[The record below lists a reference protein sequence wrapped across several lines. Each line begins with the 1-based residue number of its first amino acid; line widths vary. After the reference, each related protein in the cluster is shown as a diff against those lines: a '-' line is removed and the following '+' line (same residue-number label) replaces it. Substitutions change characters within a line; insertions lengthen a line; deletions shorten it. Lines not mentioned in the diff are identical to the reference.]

1 MSSGPI
7 VAYID
12 GGSRGNPGVAGYG
25 VRIEA
30 GDGSVIEELTGAI
43 GIATN
48 NVAEY
53 RGLLAALTWLDH
65 NGCRDATIR
74 SDSELLTRQMTGQF
88 KVRHPGLKPLHAEAT
103 AIVRRLGRVRFEHVR
118 RSANVE
124 ADRLANAAMDSAAAG
139 GRAPVPRAAPASIAV
154 DAGRGGN
161 VIGIGI
167 DIESIARV
175 GRLLERYGPRFVER
189 VFTAEEAAYSLR
201 RARPAQHLAAR
212 FAAKEAAMKALGTGH
227 SRGVVW
233 RGIEVVREAGPPRLR
248 FHGAAARHFDVI
260 GATHALLTIS
270 HSGDFALA
278 HVMFFG
284 R

>member
-1 MSSGPI
+1 MSTGTT

-30 GDGSVIEELTGAI
+30 HDGTLIEELTGSI

-53 RGLLAALTWLDH
+53 RGLLAALKWLH
-65 NGCRDATIR
+65 QHGHQRVVIR
-74 SDSELLTRQMTGQF
+74 SDSELLTRQMTGHF
-88 KVRHPGLKPLHAEAT
+88 RVRHPGLIPLYTEAR
-103 AIVRRLGRVRFEHVR
+103 AIARRIGQVRFQHVPREANEH
-118 RSANVE
+118 
-124 ADRLANAAMDSAAAG
+124 ADRLANQAMDLATHGEA
-139 GRAPVPRAAPASIAV
+139 RPPRPARTAAPA
-154 DAGRGGN
+154 AGHI
-161 VIGIGI
+161 VGIGI
-167 DIESIARV
+167 DMESIPRV
-175 GRLLERYGPRFVER
+175 GALVERYGNRFVER
-189 VFTAEEAAYSLR
+189 VFTADEAAYSLR

-227 SRGVVW
+227 AQGVVW
-233 RGIEVVREAGPPRLR
+233 RSVEVVRDQGPPRLQL
-248 FHGAAARHFDVI
+248 HGAAERRFRALN
-260 GATHALLTIS
+260 GAAALLTIS

-278 HVMFFG
+278 QVVLLG

>member
-1 MSSGPI
+1 MSTRTI

-30 GDGSVIEELTGAI
+30 DDGTLIEELTGAI

-53 RGLLAALTWLDH
+53 RGLLAALKWLH
-65 NGCRDATIR
+65 EQGHQQVVVR
-74 SDSELLTRQMTGQF
+74 SDSELLTRQMTGRF
-88 KVRHPGLKPLHAEAT
+88 KVRHPGLIPLHAEAS
-103 AIVRRLGRVRFEHVR
+103 AIAGRIGRVRFEHVP

-124 ADRLANAAMDSAAAG
+124 ADRLANQAMDRGADGDGQPARRTRG
-139 GRAPVPRAAPASIAV
+139 APPASGHIV
-154 DAGRGGN
+154 
-161 VIGIGI
+161 GIGI
-167 DIESIARV
+167 DMESIPRV
-175 GRLLERYGPRFVER
+175 DHLVERYGARFVER
-189 VFTAEEAAYSLR
+189 VFTAREAAYSLR

-227 SRGVVW
+227 TQGVVW
-233 RGIEVVREAGPPRLR
+233 RSVEVVRDQGPPRLQ
-248 FHGAAARHFDVI
+248 FHGGAERHFRALN
-260 GATHALLTIS
+260 GTQALLTIS

-278 HVMFFG
+278 QVVLLG

>member
-1 MSSGPI
+1 M
-7 VAYID
+7 AYID

-30 GDGSVIEELTGAI
+30 GDGSLIEELTGAI

-53 RGLLAALTWLDH
+53 RGLLAALTWLDR
-65 NGCRDATIR
+65 NGYRDAIVR
-74 SDSELLTRQMTGQF
+74 SDSELLTRQMTGRF

-103 AIVRRLGRVRFEHVR
+103 AIVRRLGRVRFDHVR
-118 RSANVE
+118 RSANTE
-124 ADRLANAAMDSAAAG
+124 ADRLANVAMDGAAAG
-139 GRAPVPRAAPASIAV
+139 GRARAPRPAPPSTAIHAEPGV
-154 DAGRGGN
+154 G

-175 GRLLERYGPRFVER
+175 GGLLERYGARFVER
-189 VFTAEEAAYSLR
+189 VFTPDEAAYSLR

-233 RGIEVVREAGPPRLR
+233 RSIEVVREAGPPRLR
-248 FHGAAARHFDVI
+248 LHGAASRHFDAV
-260 GATHALLTIS
+260 GATRSLIAIS

-278 HVMFFG
+278 QVMLLG

>member
-12 GGSRGNPGVAGYG
+12 GGSRGNPGMAGYG

-30 GDGSVIEELTGAI
+30 GDGSLIEELTGAI

-53 RGLLAALTWLDH
+53 RGLLAALAWFDR
-65 NGCRDATIR
+65 NGCRDAIVR